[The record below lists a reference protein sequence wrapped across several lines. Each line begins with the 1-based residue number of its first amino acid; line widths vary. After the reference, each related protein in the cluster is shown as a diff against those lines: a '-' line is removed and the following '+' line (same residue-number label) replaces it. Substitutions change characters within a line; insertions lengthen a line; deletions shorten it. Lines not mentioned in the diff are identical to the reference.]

1 MQPLINT
8 VTTLYDMLGDLI
20 YEHVGKITGQRVLDA
35 EGAKMET
42 TFSGNAKYR
51 STDVQRLEH
60 IAQSIDLKEYDMAKD
75 KE

>member
-8 VTTLYDMLGDLI
+8 VTTLYDMLGNII

-42 TFSGNAKYR
+42 ASGNAKYR
-51 STDVQRLEH
+51 GTDGTEIGTYCTIYRPEGSYL
-60 IAQSIDLKEYDMAKD
+60 AKD